1 MILTLFTKPFFR
13 ALCSTVLLGIF
24 TPATAAEVSAISADP
39 GPTPGDLFQGAVIDA
54 GPSTPAHQSGHDL
67 RDAFGGRF
75 STTEPG
81 RAVLADN
88 LGSAVQKIYFHTAAP
103 VTLSSFKLY
112 LGDNGVDRGASHVEV
127 AVTNATFSS
136 NTVFST
142 VDLASPYP
150 SAVGENNIRH
160 ILISDSFAP
169 VTGQYFV
176 LHLTPANPNV
186 GVRVIEFD
194 GVAPS
199 GILAATHVDFSTVGF
214 TSALTAQTPI
224 NGFTYGY
231 YTNSNMT
238 TGTFS
243 TDNMS
248 VSGVEWR
255 STEASFTPIHRAI
268 EMHPS
273 GNTLRSAVRRYT
285 VGSGGEPAFTGTVR
299 IVGRFFFRQSG
310 VTSRFV
316 TVDGTNRREEN
327 NTTGDTAFDFTANVT
342 PASTIDFGVAVGN
355 GSDAS
360 FDMTGLIAWIVSEDA
375 PVPTRLLANAYN
387 SPANDRDA
395 CFALATDLVI
405 GATDETSFDTAP
417 SAAAFPY
424 AFAGLLYLENVGSGK
439 ATRFDSV
446 RIDMTTSGDFSETP
460 RLYLLRHNSDPNT
473 SNPAADDATR
483 ACPSCRRGLRRIAR
497 ASLLTR
503 STSAR

>member
-1 MILTLFTKPFFR
+1 MFLTILTKSFFR

-24 TPATAAEVSAISADP
+24 TPATAAEVSATSADP

-54 GPSTPAHQSGHDL
+54 APSTPARSGFDL
-67 RDAFGGRF
+67 RDIFGGQF
-75 STTEPG
+75 SSLEPG
-81 RAVLADN
+81 RTVLPDN
-88 LGSAVQKIYFHTAAP
+88 QGTTVQSIYFHTAAP
-103 VTLSSFKLY
+103 VTLSGYQLY
-112 LGDNGVDRGASHVEV
+112 LGDDNTAGRGASHVEV
-127 AVTNATFSS
+127 AVTDASFSS
-136 NTVFST
+136 NTVIST
-142 VDLASPYP
+142 VNLVSPYP
-150 SAVGENNIRH
+150 SAIGENSMRH
-160 ILISDSFAP
+160 ILVSDSFAP

-176 LHLTPANPNV
+176 IRFTPATPNS
-186 GVRVIEFD
+186 GVRVMEFD

-199 GILAATHVDFSTVGF
+199 GILAATHVDFSTAGF
-214 TSALTAQTPI
+214 TGAATAQTPVR
-224 NGFTYGY
+224 GFTYGY

-360 FDMTGLIAWIVSEDA
+360 FDMTGLIAWIVSDDA
-375 PVPTRLLANAYN
+375 AVPTRLLANAYN

-405 GATDETSFDTAP
+405 GATDATSFDTSP
-417 SAAAFPY
+417 GGAAFPY
-424 AFAGLLYLENVGSGK
+424 AFAGLLYPENTGSGK

-473 SNPAADDATR
+473 SNPAADDR
-483 ACPSCRRGLRRIAR
+483 YAR
-497 ASLLTR
+497 LPIVPVRTAAN
-503 STSAR
+503 SAG